1 MDEVEIDVAKI
12 KPDLPIP
19 ISFVGGR
26 YLLFDVNAVTYLR
39 REHGL
44 CGYNIGTLPQSPSQ
58 NVFMGLP
65 IIIMPEE
72 AQALVDKELAYVIDD
87 VRAHDEILY
96 ARSLTEEAKYVSEAR
111 RQAKAIESIRS
122 QEQEEAKRKA
132 LSKISAKRRS
142 ISKPTGSPSNPDPIG
157 FDDLSENGQQ
167 PEEVSLPE
175 PQSNNTPM
183 IGKPPT
189 NHVTPTT
196 SSILLPISP
205 PTISSLRALPR
216 LPPTYSL
223 FSHLHQRGYYLT
235 PGLRFG
241 CQYAAYP
248 GDPLRFHSHFLCVGF
263 GWDEE
268 IDLMSIVAGGR
279 LGTGVKKGFLLG
291 GVEPKSDVH
300 EVVEAEEIEDGSGRG
315 GVRTFSVEWAVM

>member
-1 MDEVEIDVAKI
+1 MEETDIDVAKI

-65 IIIMPEE
+65 VIIMPEE
-72 AQALVDKELAYVIDD
+72 AQALVDKEIAFVIDD

-96 ARSLTEEAKYVSEAR
+96 ARSLTKEAQYVSEAR
-111 RQAKAIESIRS
+111 RQAKAVEVMRMQD
-122 QEQEEAKRKA
+122 QEQAKSKA
-132 LSKISAKRRS
+132 LSKISEKRGTK
-142 ISKPTGSPSNPDPIG
+142 SKSTKPPENPDPMG
-157 FDDLSENGQQ
+157 FDDQGDN
-167 PEEVSLPE
+167 E
-175 PQSNNTPM
+175 PQTEIAPPSEPDPSATPTSA
-183 IGKPPT
+183 KPST
-189 NHVTPTT
+189 NHITPTT
-196 SSILLPISP
+196 SSILVPTTP
-205 PTISSLRALPR
+205 PTISSSKALPR
-216 LPPTYSL
+216 LPSTFSL

-248 GDPLRFHSHFLCVGF
+248 GDPLRFHSHFLCVDF

-291 GVEPKSDVH
+291 GVEPKNNVH
-300 EVVEAEEIEDGSGRG
+300 EAVDVEEIGDGEGKG
-315 GVRTFSVEWAVM
+315 NVRTFSVEWAVM

>member
-1 MDEVEIDVAKI
+1 MDEVDIEVAKI

-44 CGYNIGTLPQSPSQ
+44 CCYNIGTLPQSPSQ

-72 AQALVDKELAYVIDD
+72 AQALVNKELAYAIDD

-96 ARSLTEEAKYVSEAR
+96 ARSLTKEAQYVSEAR
-111 RQAKAIESIRS
+111 RQAKAIEIMRM
-122 QEQEEAKRKA
+122 QDQEEAKRKA
-132 LSKISAKRRS
+132 LSKISGKRRTK
-142 ISKPTGSPSNPDPIG
+142 SKPTKPPPNHDPMG
-157 FDDLSENGQQ
+157 FDDQGDTEQQ
-167 PEEVSLPE
+167 TESTSTPESDPSSTPTLPK
-175 PQSNNTPM
+175 Q
-183 IGKPPT
+183 PT

-196 SSILLPISP
+196 SSTLVPTSP
-205 PTISSLRALPR
+205 PTISSLKALPR
-216 LPPTYSL
+216 LPPTFSL

-263 GWDEE
+263 RWDEE

-291 GVEPKSDVH
+291 GVEPKSDVCK
-300 EVVEAEEIEDGSGRG
+300 VVDAEEIGDGEVRG
-315 GVRTFSVEWAVM
+315 EVRTFSVEWAVM

>member
-1 MDEVEIDVAKI
+1 MEETNIDVAKI

-96 ARSLTEEAKYVSEAR
+96 TRSLTQEVRYLSEAR
-111 RQAKAIESIRS
+111 RQAKAIEVMRT
-122 QEQEEAKRKA
+122 QDQEEAKRKA
-132 LSKISAKRRS
+132 LSKISKKRRTK
-142 ISKPTGSPSNPDPIG
+142 SKPNKPPADPDPLG
-157 FDDLSENGQQ
+157 FDDQSDNEQQSENPSPSG
-167 PEEVSLPE
+167 PDP
-175 PQSNNTPM
+175 NTTPTLA
-183 IGKPPT
+183 KPPT
-189 NHVTPTT
+189 NHITPTT
-196 SSILLPISP
+196 SSILVPTSP
-205 PTISSLRALPR
+205 PTISLLKTLPR
-216 LPPTYSL
+216 LPPTFSL

-291 GVEPKSDVH
+291 GVELKNGVR
-300 EVVEAEEIEDGSGRG
+300 EAVDIEEIGDGEGKG
-315 GVRTFSVEWAVM
+315 NVRTFSVEWAVM

>member
-1 MDEVEIDVAKI
+1 MDETDIDVAKI

-65 IIIMPEE
+65 VIIMPEE
-72 AQALVDKELAYVIDD
+72 AQALVNKELAYVIDD

-96 ARSLTEEAKYVSEAR
+96 ARSLTNEARYVSEAR
-111 RQAKAIESIRS
+111 RQAKAIEVMRMQD
-122 QEQEEAKRKA
+122 QEQAKRKA
-132 LSKISAKRRS
+132 LSKISENRGTK
-142 ISKPTGSPSNPDPIG
+142 SKSTKPPANPDPMD
-157 FDDLSENGQQ
+157 FDDQSDNEQQ
-167 PEEVSLPE
+167 TEIALPTG
-175 PQSNNTPM
+175 PDSNTTPPLA
-183 IGKPPT
+183 KPPT

-196 SSILLPISP
+196 SSILVPTSP
-205 PTISSLRALPR
+205 PTISSLKVLPR
-216 LPPTYSL
+216 LPPTFSL

-263 GWDEE
+263 DWDEE

-291 GVEPKSDVH
+291 GVEPKNDAREAVDV
-300 EVVEAEEIEDGSGRG
+300 EEIEDGEGKG
-315 GVRTFSVEWAVM
+315 VVRTFSVEWAVM